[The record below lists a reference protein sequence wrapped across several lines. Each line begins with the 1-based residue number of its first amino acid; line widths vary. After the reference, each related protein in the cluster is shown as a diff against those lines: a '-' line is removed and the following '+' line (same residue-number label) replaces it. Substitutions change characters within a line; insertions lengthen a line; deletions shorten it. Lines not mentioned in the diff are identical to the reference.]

1 MQVGQTTCFNFLFPL
16 SILLMKMKNVVFLD
30 HTADIMFEASGSTVE
45 EAFENS
51 ALALFSVICHLD
63 KVKGKKVEVLIKE
76 KACTLEDLFAF
87 ALNDLVGESDANEAF
102 FTEFKVEKIAR
113 EKGEWV
119 LQGKAIGKT
128 MTPEAGNTHVKSVT
142 FHEASVEKKKG
153 KWKARI
159 LLDI

>member
-1 MQVGQTTCFNFLFPL
+1 
-16 SILLMKMKNVVFLD
+16 MKDIVFLD
-30 HTADIMFEASGSTVE
+30 HTADVMFEASGKTLE

-51 ALALFSVICHLD
+51 ALALFSVICHLE
-63 KVKGKKVEVLIKE
+63 KVKGKKVEVKITE
-76 KACTLEDLFAF
+76 KANTLEDLFAF

-102 FTEFKVEKIAR
+102 YTRFKVEKIAQ

-119 LQGKAIGKT
+119 LKGKATGST

-142 FHEASVEKKKG
+142 FHEASVEKKNG
-153 KWKARI
+153 KWKAKI